1 MGRSALAGG
10 AKATDPPAT
19 PTARFRDAAVRFTN
33 DRRPDLDSLSV
44 ALSFTLTRV
53 ASAHQQESE
62 RLVHRLRGW
71 TYSGFRV
78 LYMIWLFE
86 PLEARDLAR
95 YTGVSRQTTSTVLRT
110 LEAADLIARRRT
122 SKTDRR
128 LVEVRLTPTG
138 REQIEAAFGEQNAV
152 ERDWFGA
159 LSRDEVRQLLALLD
173 RVLLR
178 ISPKG

>member
-1 MGRSALAGG
+1 MGRRVLAAAGG
-10 AKATDPPAT
+10 APGPVT
-19 PTARFRDAAVRFTN
+19 PTGRFRDAAVRFTN
-33 DRRPDLDSLSV
+33 ERRPDLDALAV

-62 RLVHRLRGW
+62 RLVHRRKGW

-78 LYMIWLFE
+78 LYMVWLFE
-86 PLEARDLAR
+86 PVEARDLAR

-110 LEAADLIARRRT
+110 LEASGLIARQRT
-122 SKTDRR
+122 SQTDRR
-128 LVEVRLTPTG
+128 LVEVRLTPLG

-159 LSRDEVRQLLALLD
+159 LSPDELRHLLSLLD
-173 RVLLR
+173 RVLAR